1 MDPSAL
7 SLARESKGYVISTY
21 LGFGVLGL
29 LLNLKMC
36 LWFVVIICDGNFA
49 IGGSVTCVVVDVI
62 IYECSVVVV
71 VVVVIVM
78 VPCLFCLIM
87 GT

>member
-21 LGFGVLGL
+21 LCFGVLGL

-71 VVVVIVM
+71 VVVIVM